1 MTDLSTLR
9 SREYTGENRCW
20 PCTVVNLLVVGV
32 ASLLLLVRRRRGGAA
47 VVAAVG
53 AGLVYL
59 RGYVVPYTPAFA
71 PELVRVSPLPDYLF
85 HDPDT
90 HGDRYEPGT
99 DERTSLTAIDLDG
112 ETVLRELGAA
122 GVVEAD
128 GEMLRLTDDV
138 DAEWH
143 AEMDR
148 LSDRSLAT
156 LADEIRRDVSR
167 ITEADSMETDGQEWL
182 VLGRD
187 EAMVARPVGV
197 AELAAYRVLGPYVD
211 DEAVRLAGARSLR
224 MFLDRCPVCDVE
236 LVETDEA
243 TCCGSYPNPR
253 EKPDEVL
260 ACPECDQRLFTFPT
274 E

>member
-1 MTDLSTLR
+1 MTDLGTLR
-9 SREYTGENRCW
+9 SGEYTGENRCW
-20 PCTVVNLLVVGV
+20 PCTLVNLLIVGV

-47 VVAAVG
+47 LVAAVG

-71 PELVRVSPLPDYLF
+71 PELVRASPVPDYLF
-85 HDPDT
+85 HGLDAEDE
-90 HGDRYEPGT
+90 RYEAAA
-99 DERTSLTAIDLDG
+99 DERTSLAATDLDG
-112 ETVLRELGAA
+112 EAVLRELDAA

-138 DAEWH
+138 DAAWH
-143 AEMDR
+143 AEMER
-148 LSDRSLAT
+148 LSDRSLPT

-167 ITEADSMETDGQEWL
+167 IDETESMETEGREWL
-182 VLGRD
+182 VLGED
-187 EAMVARPVGV
+187 EVLVARPVGI
-197 AELAAYRVLGPYVD
+197 AELAAYRALGPYLD
-211 DEAVRLAGARSLR
+211 DEGVRLAGARSLR
-224 MFLDRCPVCDVE
+224 MFLETCPVCDVE

-243 TCCGSYPNPR
+243 TCCGSYAKPR